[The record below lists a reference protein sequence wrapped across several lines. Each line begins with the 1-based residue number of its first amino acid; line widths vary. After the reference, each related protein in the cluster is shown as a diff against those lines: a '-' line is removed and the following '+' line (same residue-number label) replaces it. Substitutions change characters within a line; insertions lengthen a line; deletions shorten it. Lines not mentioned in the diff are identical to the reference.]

1 MSKRNNFIGFSR
13 VPQGLFPFLTAYWT
27 ADNIATDVHVNN
39 LGGSFTGANY
49 TTGINGQAFN
59 FGSGT
64 EVRYVDVP
72 DNNLLSFTD
81 GVNDVPF
88 SMRCWVWFD
97 SKSSVNNF
105 LINKR
110 DAAPTSNQLE
120 WQLQFNQ
127 SRAEINFFK
136 FSLGGTDN
144 VRTNTGINP
153 ANNQWHH
160 LFYTDNGTKFGGK
173 IYLNGVDITSGH
185 TETGT
190 YVRMINGT
198 NLMRFGFP
206 AWDGTTGGLALKHR
220 GRLDE
225 IAIFNGYE
233 ATPQQVVDDYNLGVG
248 KFYPNI

>member
-1 MSKRNNFIGFSR
+1 MGRFSPFLVSKRID
-13 VPQGLFPFLTAYWT
+13 LFPFLTGYWT

-39 LGGSFTGANY
+39 LGGSFTGATY
-49 TTGINGQAFN
+49 TTGINGQSFD
-59 FGSGT
+59 FGSGNQS
-64 EVRYVDVP
+64 RYVDVP

-81 GVNDVPF
+81 GTNDVPF
-88 SMRCWVWFD
+88 SIRCWVWFD
-97 SKSSVNNF
+97 SKSSWGNW

-110 DAAPTSNQLE
+110 NNSTQQEYQFTFFSNQLV
-120 WQLQFNQ
+120 
-127 SRAEINFFK
+127 FFK
-136 FSLGGTDN
+136 FSQGSGS
-144 VRTNTGINP
+144 VFVGTNTGINP

-173 IYLNGVDITSGH
+173 IYLNGIDITSGH
-185 TETGT
+185 TESGS
-190 YVRMINGT
+190 YVKMQNGT
-198 NLMRFGFP
+198 NFMRFGGD
-206 AWDGTTGGLALKHR
+206 AWNTPPLDSLKHR

>member
-27 ADNIATDVHVNN
+27 ADNIATDVHVNS
-39 LGGSFTGANY
+39 LGGSFTGASY

-81 GVNDVPF
+81 GTNDVRF

-97 SKSSVNNF
+97 SKSSAGNW

-110 DAAPTSNQLE
+110 DNNNQNEYQLNYSNAQNQL
-120 WQLQFNQ
+120 LFT
-127 SRAEINFFK
+127 K
-136 FSLGGTDN
+136 FSLGDN
-144 VRTNTGINP
+144 AANSVRTDTGVNP

-160 LFYTDNGTKFGGK
+160 LFYTDDGTKFGGK
-173 IYLNGVDITSGH
+173 IYLNGLDITSGH
-185 TETGT
+185 TEVGT

-198 NLMRFGFP
+198 NLMRFGMSS
-206 AWDGTTGGLALKHR
+206 WGVGESVKHR

>member
-81 GVNDVPF
+81 GTNDVRF

-97 SKSSVNNF
+97 SKSSTGNW

-110 DAAPTSNQLE
+110 DAATQNEWQFNFSQVQNQLI
-120 WQLQFNQ
+120 F
-127 SRAEINFFK
+127 IK
-136 FSLGGTDN
+136 FSEGGTEN
-144 VRTNTGINP
+144 ARTDTGIIP

-160 LFYTDNGTKFGGK
+160 LFVTDNGTKFGGK
-173 IYLNGVDITSGH
+173 IYLNGTDVTSGH

-190 YVRMINGT
+190 YVRMQNGT
-198 NLMRFGFP
+198 NLMRFGQT
-206 AWDGTTGGLALKHR
+206 AWNTLESTKHR

>member
-1 MSKRNNFIGFSR
+1 MSRRNNFIGFSR

-27 ADNIATDVHVNN
+27 ADNIATDVHVNS

-49 TTGINGQAFN
+49 TTGKNGQAFN
-59 FGSGT
+59 FVNDTSI
-64 EVRYVDVP
+64 RYVDVP

-81 GVNDVPF
+81 GTNDVPF

-97 SKSSVNNF
+97 SKSSAVNVF
-105 LINKR
+105 ANKR
-110 DAAPTSNQLE
+110 GAVNTTNNE
-120 WQLQFNQ
+120 WTFAFLGSTNRLLFQKL
-127 SRAEINFFK
+127 
-136 FSLGGTDN
+136 SLG
-144 VRTNTGINP
+144 TNTNAATAFVDISL
-153 ANNQWHH
+153 ANSQWFH

-173 IYLNGVDITSGH
+173 LYINGVDLTTGH
-185 TETGT
+185 TEVGT
-190 YVRMINGT
+190 YNRMANG
-198 NLMRFGFP
+198 NGVMRFGQFTF
-206 AWDGTTGGLALKHR
+206 TTFENNKHR

>member
-49 TTGINGQAFN
+49 TTGINGQSFN

-64 EVRYVDVP
+64 EIRYVDVP

-81 GVNDVPF
+81 GTNDVPF
-88 SMRCWVWFD
+88 SIRMWVWFD
-97 SKSSVNNF
+97 SKSSVGNW

-110 DAAPTSNQLE
+110 DAAPTANQLE
-120 WQLQFNQ
+120 YQFFYNPVTNRFAFTKYSQLLEANRVVCQ
-127 SRAEINFFK
+127 ADVI
-136 FSLGGTDN
+136 
-144 VRTNTGINP
+144 P

-173 IYLNGVDITSGH
+173 IYLNSVDITSGH
-185 TETGT
+185 VEAGT

-198 NLMRFGFP
+198 NFMRFGFGSFTNVNT
-206 AWDGTTGGLALKHR
+206 DTKHR

-233 ATPQQVVDDYNLGVG
+233 ATPQQIVDDYNLGVG

>member
-39 LGGSFTGANY
+39 LGGAWNATSHY
-49 TTGINGQAFN
+49 TTGINGQAFD
-59 FGSGT
+59 FGSGNQT
-64 EVRYVDVP
+64 RYVDVA

-81 GVNDVPF
+81 GTNDVPF

-97 SKSSVNNF
+97 SKSATANF

-110 DAAPTSNQLE
+110 DNTNQRE
-120 WQLQFNQ
+120 WQNVF
-127 SRAEINFFK
+127 INNELSFWK
-136 FSLGGTDN
+136 FSLGSTDR
-144 VRTNTGINP
+144 VETKTSINP

-173 IYLNGVDITSGH
+173 IYLNGIEITSGH

-198 NLMRFGFP
+198 NLMRFGAS
-206 AWDGTTGGLALKHR
+206 AWLFGETLKHR